1 MNVNK
6 IMAELER
13 KHPGESEYLQ
23 AVREVLM
30 TVEDAYNQHPEFEAN
45 RIAER
50 IVEPDRTFTFKVVWV
65 DDKGDVQVNTG
76 YRVQFNNAIGPY
88 KGGIR
93 FHASVNLSILKF
105 LGFEQTFKN
114 ALTTLPMGGAKGGSD
129 FSPRGKS
136 DAEIMRFC
144 QAFVLELWRNLGP
157 DRDVP
162 AGDIGVGGREVGYM
176 YGMYKKLARENT
188 GTFTGK
194 GLSFGGSRLRP
205 EATGYGAIYFVQ
217 NVLKKIW
224 NEDLNGKTI
233 AISGFGN
240 VAWGAAKKATS
251 LGAKVVTI
259 SGPDGYIYDP
269 DGLNDE
275 KIEYML
281 ELRASGNDIVAPYA
295 EQFPG
300 STFYAGRKP
309 WEQKVDIAL
318 PCATQNELNGEDAKQ
333 LIANNVQLCAE
344 VSNMGCTPEAID
356 AFIANKTV
364 YCPGKAVNAG
374 GVGVSGLE
382 MSQDAEHLQW
392 SAEEVDKRLHTM
404 MSDIHCACVEHGT
417 QPDGY
422 INYMKGANIA
432 GFLKV
437 ADAMMGQGII

>member
-1 MNVNK
+1 
-6 IMAELER
+6 
-13 KHPGESEYLQ
+13 
-23 AVREVLM
+23 
-30 TVEDAYNQHPEFEAN
+30 
-45 RIAER
+45 
-50 IVEPDRTFTFKVVWV
+50 
-65 DDKGDVQVNTG
+65 
-76 YRVQFNNAIGPY
+76 
-88 KGGIR
+88 
-93 FHASVNLSILKF
+93 
-105 LGFEQTFKN
+105 
-114 ALTTLPMGGAKGGSD
+114 
-129 FSPRGKS
+129 
-136 DAEIMRFC
+136 
-144 QAFVLELWRNLGP
+144 
-157 DRDVP
+157 
-162 AGDIGVGGREVGYM
+162 
-176 YGMYKKLARENT
+176 
-188 GTFTGK
+188 
-194 GLSFGGSRLRP
+194 FGGSRLRP

-224 NEDLNGKTI
+224 NEELAGKTI

-240 VAWGAAKKATS
+240 VAWGAAKKATA

-259 SGPDGYIYDP
+259 SGPDGYVYDP
-269 DGLNDE
+269 EGLNDE

-281 ELRASGNDIVAPYA
+281 ELRATGNDIVEPYV
-295 EQFPG
+295 EKFPG
-300 STFYAGRKP
+300 ATFFPGKKP

-392 SAEEVDKRLHTM
+392 SAAEVDQRLHTM
-404 MSDIHCACVEHGT
+404 MSDIHEACVEHGT